1 MIKALSLTWSTV
13 KQMAFKRV
21 QILQIGLGLLCQS
34 YFNSTYY
41 HFFLT
46 KSFPQNSMALL
57 MSYNNAL
64 KLDVISQCSFF
75 LLRRISLPYDHP
87 VNYAHPFI
95 TTTFCSPQKSP
106 QILLSEN
113 AITTTN
119 EHLLESSVIIFL
131 VELSR

>member
-34 YFNSTYY
+34 YFNSIYY
-41 HFFLT
+41 QFFSS

-75 LLRRISLPYDHP
+75 RLRRIDSPYDYP

-95 TTTFCSPQKSP
+95 TTTFCSPKKSP
-106 QILLSEN
+106 QILLFEN
-113 AITTTN
+113 AVTTTN

>member
-1 MIKALSLTWSTV
+1 MSKLFQFYLLS
-13 KQMAFKRV
+13 F
-21 QILQIGLGLLCQS
+21 
-34 YFNSTYY
+34 
-41 HFFLT
+41 FFLS

-57 MSYNNAL
+57 MSCYNAL

-131 VELSR
+131 VELSRLYYYMRNFCNLIGLEQWYFSLI